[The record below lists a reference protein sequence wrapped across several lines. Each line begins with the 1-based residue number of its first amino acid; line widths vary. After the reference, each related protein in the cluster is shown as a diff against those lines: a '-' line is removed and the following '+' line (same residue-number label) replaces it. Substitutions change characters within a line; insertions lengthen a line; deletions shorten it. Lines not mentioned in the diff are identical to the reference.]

1 MARPRSLTRE
11 NVRHLASLAW
21 QGRNPAARV
30 YDSIG
35 PDFFLALD
43 EGWLNLGLWEGD
55 GTDPSEA
62 PRAVRRLVSTL
73 AELLPRGG
81 VVLDVGNGLGAQD
94 PLIAEVVRPKR
105 LIALNITESQL
116 RAGRLRLAEANAQP
130 VNGDATRIPLRNETV
145 DGVISVE
152 AAFHFASRAR
162 FFTEAFRV
170 LRPGGILSMSDVPV
184 KRLPRRPG
192 ELLAGLTQLRV
203 WGLPTAAAAT
213 ADRIVEAVEGAG
225 FRDVEAR
232 LIGDRVI
239 APALA
244 FVRRRLAIE
253 RGAAPLAMR
262 LASRVLLS
270 QVELL
275 WRRGL
280 VDYLL
285 LKAVKPKPAG

>member
-11 NVRHLASLAW
+11 NVRHVASLVW

-35 PDFFLALD
+35 ADFFLALD

-73 AELLPRGG
+73 AEPLPRGG

-130 VNGDATRIPLRNETV
+130 VNGDATRIPLRDETV

-162 FFTEAFRV
+162 FFNEAFRV

-184 KRLPRRPG
+184 KRLPRRPD

-203 WGLPTAAAAT
+203 WGLSTAAAAT
-213 ADRIVEAVEGAG
+213 ADRIVDAVESAG
-225 FRDVEAR
+225 FRDVETW
-232 LIGDRVI
+232 LVGDRVI

-244 FVRRRLAIE
+244 FVRRQLAIE
-253 RGAAPLAMR
+253 SGGAPMAMR
-262 LASRVLLS
+262 LASRVLLA

-280 VDYLL
+280 LDYLL